1 MQIAGSGVAAVAAL
15 ATLLAARP
23 AHATT
28 PDAPPPGPAYQ
39 LSLALDLPIL
49 LIAGGV
55 AASYL
60 VMGEGAP
67 AYCAPLCERSNVN
80 AFDRWAAGDYDT
92 TWQTVGDVTTGLT
105 LALVPVSLLLGE
117 KWRFALNDAVV
128 VAEAGLVTSAIQVT
142 LSYAVGRPRPRV
154 YGEEAPLDQRN
165 DANAARSFFS
175 GHVANGVAV
184 TLVTAEALFRQ
195 RHPTLAVTVLVAGL
209 AGSALIGV
217 ARVGAGG
224 HFPSDVVIGAA
235 VGTGVGIAIPALH
248 ASGMRVAPMAG
259 GDARGLALLATF

>member
-1 MQIAGSGVAAVAAL
+1 MPIGGSGLAAATAL
-15 ATLLAARP
+15 AALLAAVP
-23 AHATT
+23 AHAEM
-28 PDAPPPGPAYQ
+28 PDQPSGPAYQ
-39 LSLALDLPIL
+39 LSFQLDLPIL
-49 LIAGGV
+49 LVSGGL

-60 VMGEGAP
+60 VLTEGAP
-67 AYCAPLCERSNVN
+67 PHCAPLCDRSNVN
-80 AFDRWAAGDYDT
+80 AFDRWAAGHYSP

-117 KWRFALNDAVV
+117 KWRPALNDAVV
-128 VAEAGLVTSAIQVT
+128 LAEAALVTSAIQVT
-142 LSYAVGRPRPRV
+142 AGYAVGRPRPRV

-184 TLVTAEALFRQ
+184 TLVTAEALARL
-195 RHPTLAVTVLVAGL
+195 RHRTVALTVLVAGL

-224 HFPSDVVIGAA
+224 HFPSDVVAGAA

-248 ASGMRVAPMAG
+248 ASGFRVAPLAQG
-259 GDARGLALLATF
+259 EARGLALTTTF